1 MSKEQPEL
9 LLLIALKLPHTSL
22 THMQIYSVVCT
33 HTHTHALTDTQTYN
47 TSAISRGELR
57 TQRQGVPCRAEHIQL
72 APGSPSPLPIV
83 IASHFNIAQR
93 CAANA
98 LLTHQRAAANP
109 HSSLEPHS
117 YVTAVPG

>member
-22 THMQIYSVVCT
+22 THVQIYSVVCT
-33 HTHTHALTDTQTYN
+33 HTQTYN

-57 TQRQGVPCRAEHIQL
+57 TQRQGIPCRAEHIQL